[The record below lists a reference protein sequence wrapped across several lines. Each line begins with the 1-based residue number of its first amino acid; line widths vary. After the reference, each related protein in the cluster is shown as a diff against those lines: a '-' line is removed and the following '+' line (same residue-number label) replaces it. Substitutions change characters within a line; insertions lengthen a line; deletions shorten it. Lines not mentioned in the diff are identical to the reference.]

1 MSNTQRIVMPSG
13 HVELSIGGVNYKID
27 DSGAF
32 EVPVEAVEELKASHG
47 AIVQPG
53 LNQLQANLLVA
64 DTAVAHAKAQLEAL
78 LVTQAAQR
86 KSLDLFKVQ
95 QKARDEEA
103 LKAANAKKAEEEL
116 QEKQLAALVAGNA
129 TKAPPLGVPKR

>member
-1 MSNTQRIVMPSG
+1 MSITQRIVMPPG

-32 EVPVEAVEELKASHG
+32 EVPMDAVEELKASHG
-47 AIVQPG
+47 ATVQPG
-53 LNQLQANLLVA
+53 LNQLQANLQVA

-86 KSLDLFKVQ
+86 KALDLFKTQ
-95 QKARDEEA
+95 QKARDDEA
-103 LKAANAKKAEEEL
+103 LKVALAKKAEKDE

-129 TKAPPLGVPKR
+129 AKAPPLGIPKR